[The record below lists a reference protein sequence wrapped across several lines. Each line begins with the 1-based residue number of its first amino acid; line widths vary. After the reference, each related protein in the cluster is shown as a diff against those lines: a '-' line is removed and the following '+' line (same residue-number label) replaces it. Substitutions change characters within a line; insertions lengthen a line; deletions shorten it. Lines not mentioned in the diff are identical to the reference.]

1 MKQKILRWLLR
12 TILVLFG
19 LSILIPILYIF
30 LPVPFTPLML
40 QRCVEQAFDSER
52 SVTFHKD
59 WVPIEEI
66 SEHLVLAVV
75 CSEDQK
81 FEEHSGFDIEAIE
94 KAIESNKRLKKKGK
108 PIRGGST
115 ISQQVAKNVFLFPSR
130 TWIRK
135 GFEVYFTVLIEL
147 FWSKERI
154 MEVYLNVI
162 EMGDG
167 VYGAQAAAQD
177 FFHKDASRLTPAEAA
192 TLAAVLPNPLKF
204 SASKPSGYVSK
215 RKNWILRQMNHFGGS
230 IDLND

>member
-1 MKQKILRWLLR
+1 
-12 TILVLFG
+12 
-19 LSILIPILYIF
+19 
-30 LPVPFTPLML
+30 ML